1 MKSNRRFQ
9 RILVIQLALIPVL
22 AIAVAAQAG
31 SRRASAEATRRAMAN
46 DTFRELMK
54 RERET
59 LAGPTPRSEAERFAA
74 LKQVREDFKT
84 IQDVNNR
91 MMSQAWARESIDYER
106 TSNML
111 EEINDRAV
119 RLKSNLALPQPDKIQ
134 HKSLS
139 ASGSKEFRSA
149 LMLMDRSLMS
159 FVNNPVF
166 RERNVVE
173 VTLATQAT
181 KDLEDVI
188 AYSANLRK
196 IAANLKKSNAN
207 Q

>member
-1 MKSNRRFQ
+1 MF
-9 RILVIQLALIPVL
+9 VFQLALIPVF
-22 AIAVAAQAG
+22 AMVVAAQPG
-31 SRRASAEATRRAMAN
+31 TRRSTEATRRAIAN

-74 LKQVREDFKT
+74 LKQVREDFRT
-84 IQDVNNR
+84 IQDVNNK
-91 MMSQAWARESIDYER
+91 MMSQAWARENIDYEQ
-106 TSNML
+106 TSSML
-111 EEINDRAV
+111 AEINDRAV

-139 ASGSKEFRSA
+139 ATGSKEFKSA
-149 LMLMDRSLMS
+149 LLLMDRSIMS

-173 VTLATQAT
+173 VTQATQAT
-181 KDLEDVI
+181 RDLEDVI
-188 AYSANLRK
+188 AYSANLKK
-196 IAANLKKSNAN
+196 IAANLKRSKAN
-207 Q
+207 H

>member
-1 MKSNRRFQ
+1 MKNSRRFH
-9 RILVIQLALIPVL
+9 RLCVIQLALIPVF
-22 AIAVAAQAG
+22 AFAVAAQPG
-31 SRRASAEATRRAMAN
+31 GRRASAEATRRAMAN

-59 LAGPTPRSEAERFAA
+59 IAGPTPRSEAERFAA
-74 LKQVREDFKT
+74 LKQIREDFRT

-91 MMSQAWARESIDYER
+91 MMSQAWARENVDFDR
-106 TSNML
+106 TVNML
-111 EEINDRAV
+111 DEINDRAV

-134 HKSLS
+134 HKTLS
-139 ASGSKEFRSA
+139 PKGAKEFKSA
-149 LMLMDRSLMS
+149 LLVMDRSLMS

-173 VTLATQAT
+173 VTQATQAT
-181 KDLEDVI
+181 RDLEDVI

-196 IAANLKKSNAN
+196 IAANLKKSNTN

>member
-1 MKSNRRFQ
+1 MNSNRRIHRTF
-9 RILVIQLALIPVL
+9 VIQLALIPVF
-22 AIAVAAQAG
+22 AMVVAAQPG
-31 SRRASAEATRRAMAN
+31 SRRSTEATRRALAN

-59 LAGPTPRSEAERFAA
+59 LAGPSPRSEAERFEA
-74 LKQVREDFKT
+74 LKQVREDFRT
-84 IQDVNNR
+84 IQDVNNK
-91 MMSQAWARESIDYER
+91 MMSQAWAREKIDYEQ
-106 TSNML
+106 TWHML
-111 EEINDRAV
+111 SEINDRAV

-134 HKSLS
+134 HRPLS
-139 ASGSKEFRSA
+139 ANGPKEFKST
-149 LMLMDRSLMS
+149 LLLMDRSLMS
-159 FVNNPVF
+159 FVNNPMF

-173 VTLATQAT
+173 VNLAAQAT

>member
-9 RILVIQLALIPVL
+9 RMFVIQLALIPVF
-22 AIAVAAQAG
+22 AMVVAAQPG
-31 SRRASAEATRRAMAN
+31 TRRSTEATRRALAN

-59 LAGPTPRSEAERFAA
+59 LAAPTPKSEAERFAA
-74 LKQVREDFKT
+74 LRQVREDFRT
-84 IQDVNNR
+84 IQDVNNK
-91 MMSQAWARESIDYER
+91 MMSQAWARESINYEQ

-111 EEINDRAV
+111 GEINDRAV
-119 RLKSNLALPQPDKIQ
+119 RLKSNLALPQPDRIQ
-134 HKSLS
+134 RKTLS
-139 ASGSKEFRSA
+139 ANGPKEFKSA
-149 LMLMDRSLMS
+149 LLLMDRSLMS

-173 VTLATQAT
+173 VNLAAQAT
-181 KDLEDVI
+181 KDLDDVI

-196 IAANLKKSNAN
+196 IAANLKRSKAN

>member
-1 MKSNRRFQ
+1 MNSNSRFH
-9 RILVIQLALIPVL
+9 RLLVIGSALIPMFV
-22 AIAVAAQAG
+22 ITVAAQPG
-31 SRRASAEATRRAMAN
+31 SRRSTEATRRALAN

-74 LKQVREDFKT
+74 LKQVREDFRT
-84 IQDVNNR
+84 IQDVNNK
-91 MMSQAWARESIDYER
+91 MMSQAWARENIDYEQ

-111 EEINDRAV
+111 SEINDRAV
-119 RLKSNLALPQPDKIQ
+119 RLKSNLALPQPDKVQ
-134 HKSLS
+134 HKTLS
-139 ASGSKEFRSA
+139 ANGAKEFKSA
-149 LMLMDRSLMS
+149 LLLMDRSLMN

-173 VTLATQAT
+173 VNLATQAT
-181 KDLEDVI
+181 KDLDDVI
-188 AYSANLRK
+188 VYSANLKK
-196 IAANLKKSNAN
+196 IAANLKRSKAN

>member
-9 RILVIQLALIPVL
+9 RIFVIQLALIPVF
-22 AIAVAAQAG
+22 AIAVAAQPG

-91 MMSQAWARESIDYER
+91 MMSQAWAQDSVDYER

-111 EEINDRAV
+111 GEINDRAV
-119 RLKSNLALPQPDKIQ
+119 RLKTNLALPQPDKIQ
-134 HKSLS
+134 HKSLD
-139 ASGSKEFRSA
+139 AKGAREFKSA
-149 LMLMDRSLMS
+149 LMVMDHSLMS
-159 FVNNPVF
+159 FINNPVF

-173 VTLATQAT
+173 VNLATQAT

-188 AYSANLRK
+188 AYSASLRK
-196 IAANLKKSNAN
+196 IAGNLKKTNAN
-207 Q
+207 R